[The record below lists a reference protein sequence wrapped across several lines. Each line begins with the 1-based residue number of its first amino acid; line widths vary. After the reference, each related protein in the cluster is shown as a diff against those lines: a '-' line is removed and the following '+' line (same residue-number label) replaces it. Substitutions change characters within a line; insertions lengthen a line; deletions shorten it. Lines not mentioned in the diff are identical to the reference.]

1 MRRILSESIL
11 KEELTPEQWKSFER
25 TRDLLGIEEAL
36 ANLPDVGD
44 TVECYTMV
52 NQRIKELRKEH
63 GLTQNDLANVL
74 DVSQREYWRYEQ
86 EGYSV
91 SILNLT
97 QIAIFYNV
105 SLDWFSGFHST
116 RKPFFEEGEET
127 MVNGYTLKSLKA
139 SKNKK

>member
-1 MRRILSESIL
+1 MRKILTESIL
-11 KEELTPEQWKSFER
+11 KEELTPEQWESFEH

-36 ANLPDVGD
+36 ANLPLMEIDDKGS
-44 TVECYTMV
+44 TMV
-52 NQRIKELRKEH
+52 NRRLKELRKEN

-74 DVSQREYWRYEQ
+74 DISQREYWRYEQ

-91 SILNLT
+91 NMTILAL
-97 QIAIFYNV
+97 IAIFYNV
-105 SLDWFSGFHST
+105 SLDWISGWHSK
-116 RKPFFEEGEET
+116 RKPFFEENEEP

>member
-11 KEELTPEQWKSFER
+11 KEELTPEQWESFER
-25 TRDLLGIEEAL
+25 TKERFGLDEAIT
-36 ANLPDVGD
+36 NLPNLGD

-105 SLDWFSGFHST
+105 SLDWFSGYHST
-116 RKPFFEEGEET
+116 RKPFFEDGEET

>member
-1 MRRILSESIL
+1 MRKILTESIL
-11 KEELTPEQWKSFER
+11 KEELTPEQWESFER

-36 ANLPDVGD
+36 AQLPLLD
-44 TVECYTMV
+44 TQEYHGMV

-63 GLTQNDLANVL
+63 GLTQTDLANVL

-91 SILNLT
+91 NITILAL
-97 QIAIFYNV
+97 IAIFYNV
-105 SLDWFSGFHST
+105 SLDWISGWHDK
-116 RKPFFEEGEET
+116 RKPFFEENENP